1 MTVHAFDIET
11 MTTVSPGSIH
21 SLSRPVPAWKT
32 TLAAAVKNLQ
42 IARRYIPNL
51 VSRFVET
58 GMMMLFFL
66 LMANAIT
73 FGGDGWQGI
82 ASGREMFIFFQG
94 ALLLLVFQ
102 GPTLWTPAF
111 SVSQDLYNGTLEFL
125 YSNPGSRYA
134 YYVGSVVADVAIH
147 LIVFLPF
154 YGILVVYSKATP
166 TNMVFILLTCLMV
179 CVTLTAMGIMVALL
193 ALLWR
198 QISSIVNILSMLFQ
212 FLAGAYLPLQSF
224 PKALQY
230 IAYLLPHTWGYD
242 LIRYYSMRDTWQT
255 ILPPWQEWSLLV
267 IYAVVYTA
275 LSRYLLKRTEQH
287 AKKQGL
293 HII

>member
-1 MTVHAFDIET
+1 
-11 MTTVSPGSIH
+11 
-21 SLSRPVPAWKT
+21 
-32 TLAAAVKNLQ
+32 VKNLH
-42 IARRYIPNL
+42 IARRYVPNL

-58 GMMMLFFL
+58 GAMMLFFL
-66 LMANAIT
+66 LMAQSIT

-82 ASGREMFIFFQG
+82 LSGREMFIFFQG

-111 SVSQDLYNGTLEFL
+111 AVSQDLYNGTLEFL

-147 LIVFLPF
+147 LVVFLPF
-154 YGILVVYSKATP
+154 YGVLVVYSKPTP
-166 TNMVFILLTCLMV
+166 LNMLLILLACLMV
-179 CVTLTAMGIMVALL
+179 CVTLTAMGIMIALL

-198 QISSIVNILSMLFQ
+198 QITSIVNILSMLFQ

-224 PKALQY
+224 PKVLQY
-230 IAYLLPHTWGYD
+230 FAYLLPHTWGYD
-242 LIRYYSMRDTWQT
+242 LIRYYSMRDTWRT

-267 IYAVVYTA
+267 LYAVGYTI
-275 LSRYLLKRTEQH
+275 LSRYLLKRAEQM